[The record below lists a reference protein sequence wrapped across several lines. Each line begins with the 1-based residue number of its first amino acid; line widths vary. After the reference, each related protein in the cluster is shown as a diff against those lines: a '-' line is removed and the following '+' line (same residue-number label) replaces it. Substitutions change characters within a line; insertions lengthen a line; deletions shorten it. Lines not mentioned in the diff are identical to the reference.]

1 VKKAVPTALT
11 VLVNGAATDLMF
23 CREHGCLR
31 TDELVTLMSGCVPA
45 YYQSL
50 ANTHTAPHARYDVTE
65 WMPLS
70 E

>member
-1 VKKAVPTALT
+1 
-11 VLVNGAATDLMF
+11 MF

-31 TDELVTLMSGCVPA
+31 TEELVSLLSNCVPA
-45 YYQSL
+45 YFQSL
-50 ANTHTAPHARYDVTE
+50 ANPQVAPHSRYDVTE